1 MDASHFDAL
10 ARNLSLGSS
19 RRRVLAFL
27 SGGLLGA
34 LGVDRPDDAAAK
46 NKKKNKKNRKNKKKK
61 NNSCDWFAGE
71 EPCGTGCCNVL
82 LGNYCCGG
90 QSCCPRE
97 KGCSSR
103 GLCSECPPPNDPCLV
118 AVCNSEGLVRY
129 DPRCQAPDTCYPVNC
144 PGPSCT
150 GVCKGPCAE
159 GYTICVQPN
168 GTPVCCHTNPPP
180 GGTPAKCEGGFCVAP

>member
-1 MDASHFDAL
+1 MDADRFDTL
-10 ARNLSLGSS
+10 TRSLSFGSS
-19 RRRVLAFL
+19 RRRVLAAL
-27 SGGLLGA
+27 SGGLFGSLTLA
-34 LGVDRPDDAAAK
+34 QPEDAAAK
-46 NKKKNKKNRKNKKKK
+46 KKRKKKKKRK

-71 EPCGTGCCNVL
+71 ERCGTGCCNVL

-90 QSCCPRE
+90 QSCCSRE

-150 GVCKGPCAE
+150 GVCKGPCPE
-159 GYTICVQPN
+159 GYTVCAQPN

-180 GGTPAKCEGGFCVAP
+180 GGTPARCEGGFCVAS